1 MSSTTLITW
10 RLTLLLNSDILV
22 TASKKKEVVC
32 MKDYTVCS
40 LRRALLEQGHPH
52 FTKRNMRARG
62 ETIRFSYL
70 LRRNENHD
78 LFLVRYTGK
87 LGFAVWYVS
96 EDGTGK
102 LHLNELPE
110 WHLTY
115 RKLYKMYKDKIVPWD
130 PEAF

>member
-1 MSSTTLITW
+1 
-10 RLTLLLNSDILV
+10 
-22 TASKKKEVVC
+22 

-40 LRRALLEQGHPH
+40 LRRAMLEQGHPH
-52 FTKRNMRARG
+52 FTQRNMKARG

-78 LFLVRYTGK
+78 LFLVRYAGK

-115 RKLYKMYKDKIVPWD
+115 RKFYKMYKDKIVPWD